1 MPKVYKIEII
11 NGKPVRKSDHVVR
24 IVDYVYNQLAET
36 GEYDMIIN
44 DQSLR
49 AESKR
54 LNDEMRYCLEARN
67 I

>member
-1 MPKVYKIEII
+1 MPKVYTIEII
-11 NGKPVRKSDHVVR
+11 NGKPVRKSTHVVR

-36 GEYDMIIN
+36 GAYDMIIN
-44 DQSLR
+44 DQSLL

-54 LNDEMRYCLEARN
+54 LNDEMRYCLESRN

>member
-1 MPKVYKIEII
+1 MSKVYTIEII
-11 NGKPVRKSDHVVR
+11 NGKPVRKSAHVVR

-36 GEYDMIIN
+36 GEYNMIIN
-44 DQSLR
+44 DQSLL

-54 LNDEMRYCLEARN
+54 LNDEMRYCLESRN

>member
-1 MPKVYKIEII
+1 MPKVYEIKII
-11 NGKPVRKSDHVVR
+11 NGKPVRKSAYVVR

-36 GEYDMIIN
+36 GKYDMIIN
-44 DQSLR
+44 DQSLL

-54 LNDEMRYCLEARN
+54 LNDEMRYCLESRN

>member
-1 MPKVYKIEII
+1 MSKAYTIEIV
-11 NGKPVRKSDHVVR
+11 NGKPVRKSSHVVR
-24 IVDYVYNQLAET
+24 IVDYVYNRLAET
-36 GEYDMIIN
+36 GAYDMIIN
-44 DQSLR
+44 DQSLL

>member
-1 MPKVYKIEII
+1 MPKVYQIEII

-36 GEYDMIIN
+36 GEYNMIIN
-44 DQSLR
+44 DQSLL

-54 LNDEMRYCLEARN
+54 LNDEMRHCLESRN